1 MKKKQVTAFLLA
13 AVLGVSVLMTGCGD
27 SKKKEETAGKE
38 GGSKEFTAFMFLSG
52 TPFNEDWEV
61 WKEIEKET
69 GVKLK
74 GVVASSNS
82 DYSTAFQN
90 MVASGQ
96 LADIIACESTSD
108 LEKLGKD
115 GGMLPLN
122 DLIDEHAP
130 NIKKMLEEDP
140 NFKYQATAE
149 DGNIYN
155 IPLGKELQSSQ
166 FYWIRQDWLDKLGL
180 AVPTTVDELHD
191 VLLAFKNNDPNGNGK
206 ADEIPL
212 FDRSATSENEMGEY
226 LALWDSSTG
235 FYPRDGKMAFEPIT
249 ENYKLAVSNL
259 ANWYKEGLIDPEIF
273 TRGMSARDTLLS
285 NNTGGFTHDW
295 VSTGNYNDSLAQDVP
310 GFNMV
315 AVAPFADQN
324 GNVKERERRYAECG
338 WGISSQCKDPE
349 ALIKFMDYM
358 FTEEGSD
365 FMNWGIEGK
374 TYTVDENGNK
384 AFTEEVFNSGLAPVE
399 YLRSLGSQYRAGYVQ
414 SADYEYAT
422 MNDAGKAANELYSSH
437 EEWFKDAKLPDL
449 KLSKDALDEY
459 KSIMSGITPI
469 VFEKLQSWVLGSGNI
484 EAEYDD
490 FVNELKARNID
501 RAIEI
506 QQEAYDN
513 FMKVTK

>member
-13 AVLGVSVLMTGCGD
+13 AVLGVSALMTGCGD

-140 NFKYQATAE
+140 NFKYQTTAE

-324 GNVKERERRYAECG
+324 
-338 WGISSQCKDPE
+338 
-349 ALIKFMDYM
+349 
-358 FTEEGSD
+358 
-365 FMNWGIEGK
+365 
-374 TYTVDENGNK
+374 
-384 AFTEEVFNSGLAPVE
+384 
-399 YLRSLGSQYRAGYVQ
+399 
-414 SADYEYAT
+414 
-422 MNDAGKAANELYSSH
+422 
-437 EEWFKDAKLPDL
+437 
-449 KLSKDALDEY
+449 
-459 KSIMSGITPI
+459 
-469 VFEKLQSWVLGSGNI
+469 
-484 EAEYDD
+484 
-490 FVNELKARNID
+490 
-501 RAIEI
+501 
-506 QQEAYDN
+506 
-513 FMKVTK
+513 

>member
-1 MKKKQVTAFLLA
+1 MKKKQIIAFLLA
-13 AVLGVSVLMTGCGD
+13 GVLGVSAFMTGCGD
-27 SKKKEETAGKE
+27 KKEETADKGGK
-38 GGSKEFTAFMFLSG
+38 SKEFTAFMFLSG

-61 WKEIEKET
+61 WKEIEKKT

-115 GGMLPLN
+115 GGMLALN
-122 DLIDEHAP
+122 DLIDEYAP
-130 NIKKMLEEDP
+130 HIKKMLEKDAS
-140 NFKYQATAE
+140 FKYQATAE

-180 AVPTTVDELHD
+180 KVPTTVDELHD
-191 VLLAFKNNDPNGNGK
+191 VLFAFKNNDPNGNGK

-235 FYPRDGKMAFEPIT
+235 FYPRDGKMTFEPVT
-249 ENYKLAVSNL
+249 ENYKTAVSSL
-259 ANWYKEGLIDPEIF
+259 AEWYKEGLVDPEIF

-295 VSTGNYNDSLAQDVP
+295 VSTGNYNDSLAKDIP
-310 GFNMV
+310 GFEMV

-324 GNVKERERRYAECG
+324 GKVKERERRYAECG

-349 ALIKFMDYM
+349 AAIKFMDYM

-374 TYTVDENGNK
+374 TYTVDENGKK
-384 AFTEEVFNSGLAPVE
+384 AFTEEVFNSSLAPVE

-422 MNDAGKAANELYSSH
+422 MNDAGKAANELYNSH
-437 EEWFKDAKLPDL
+437 EEWFEEAKLPDL

-469 VFEKLQSWVLGSGNI
+469 VFEKLQSWVLGSGDI

-490 FVNELKARNID
+490 FVKELKERNID
-501 RAIEI
+501 RAVEI

>member
-1 MKKKQVTAFLLA
+1 MQKW
-13 AVLGVSVLMTGCGD
+13 M
-27 SKKKEETAGKE
+27 
-38 GGSKEFTAFMFLSG
+38 
-52 TPFNEDWEV
+52 EDRCNLD
-61 WKEIEKET
+61 I
-69 GVKLK
+69 
-74 GVVASSNS
+74 
-82 DYSTAFQN
+82 
-90 MVASGQ
+90 
-96 LADIIACESTSD
+96 DIIALPGWSDATSKISLLIGDETQRPDIIWWWNMEADYTKWVDAGLLVDVSPYMKKYTNMVDYYNSVDPGVMFYASGDNGIYRIPGDVAEPACET
-108 LEKLGKD
+108 L
-115 GGMLPLN
+115 
-122 DLIDEHAP
+122 
-130 NIKKMLEEDP
+130 
-140 NFKYQATAE
+140 
-149 DGNIYN
+149 
-155 IPLGKELQSSQ
+155 
-166 FYWIRQDWLDKLGL
+166 WIRKDWLDKLNL
-180 AVPTTVDELHD
+180 EVPTTVDELHD
-191 VLLAFKNNDPNGNGK
+191 VLYAFRNNDPNGNGQK
-206 ADEIPL
+206 DEVPL
-212 FDRSATSENEMGEY
+212 FDRAGWKMPEEY
-226 LALWDSSTG
+226 LYLWDTSTT